1 MDLFDRAAL
10 KAKIQQGL
18 APIKNKIL
26 VLSGKGGVGKSTVAV
41 HLSVALADRGLQVG
55 LLDVDLHGPSIPLML
70 GLAGRRAEVKDGAL
84 IPIEY
89 NPNLKV
95 FSIPFI
101 LEGTDTA
108 VIWRGP
114 RKGGAIRQLLS
125 DVQWG
130 PLDYLI
136 VDAPPG
142 TGDEP
147 LSIAQTIPGVK
158 ALVVTTP
165 QGVSVE
171 DVRRSLQFLKK
182 VNLPLLGIV
191 ENMSVLTCPHCGQ
204 EIELFKRGGGEAL
217 AREWG
222 VPFLGRIPLEPEL
235 VAEADS
241 GHPYF
246 RGHET
251 TAAALAFLRMAEAV
265 YQQSHLTDPIP
276 SQKD

>member
-1 MDLFDRAAL
+1 MDLFDRAAV
-10 KAKIQQGL
+10 KAKIQNVMR
-18 APIKNKIL
+18 PIKNKIL

-41 HLSVALADRGLQVG
+41 HLSVALADRGLTVG
-55 LLDVDLHGPSIPLML
+55 LLDVDLHGPSIPRML
-70 GLAGRRAEVKDGAL
+70 GLVGRRAEVKEGAL
-84 IPIEY
+84 VPIDY
-89 NPNLKV
+89 DPRLKV
-95 FSIPFI
+95 FSIPFV
-101 LEGTDTA
+101 LEGKDAA

-125 DVQWG
+125 DVRWG
-130 PLDYLI
+130 PLDVLV

-165 QGVSVE
+165 QVVSVE
-171 DVRRSLQFLKK
+171 DVRRSLKFLNK
-182 VNLPLLGIV
+182 VNLPILGIV
-191 ENMSVLTCPHCGQ
+191 ENMSGLICPHCHQ
-204 EIELFKRGGGEAL
+204 EITLFKKGGGEAL

-241 GHPYF
+241 GRPYF
-246 RGHET
+246 KGHET
-251 TAAALAFLRMAEAV
+251 TAAAQAFKQIAETI
-265 YQQSHLTDPIP
+265 YQQSDR
-276 SQKD
+276 S

>member
-1 MDLFDRAAL
+1 MDLFDRAAV
-10 KAKIQQGL
+10 KAKIHNVM

-41 HLSVALADRGLQVG
+41 HLSVALADRGLTVG
-55 LLDVDLHGPSIPLML
+55 LLDVDLHGPSIPRML
-70 GLAGRRAEVKDGAL
+70 GLADRRAAVKEGAL
-84 IPIEY
+84 IPIDHG
-89 NPNLKV
+89 PHLKV
-95 FSIPFI
+95 FSIPFV
-101 LEGTDTA
+101 LAEKDAA

-125 DVQWG
+125 DVHWG

-136 VDAPPG
+136 IDAPPG

-165 QGVSVE
+165 QVVSVE
-171 DVRRSLQFLKK
+171 DVRRSLTFLNK
-182 VNLPLLGIV
+182 VNLPILGIV
-191 ENMSVLTCPHCGQ
+191 ENMSGLICPHCHQ
-204 EIELFKRGGGEAL
+204 EIALFKKGGGEAL

-241 GHPYF
+241 GRPYF
-246 RGHET
+246 KGHET
-251 TAAALAFLRMAEAV
+251 TAAAQAFKQIAETI
-265 YQQSHLTDPIP
+265 YQQSNR
-276 SQKD
+276 S

>member
-10 KAKIQQGL
+10 KAKIQQGM

-55 LLDVDLHGPSIPLML
+55 LLDVDLHGPSIPFML
-70 GLAGRRAEVKDGAL
+70 GLAGRRAEVKDGVL
-84 IPIEY
+84 IPIDY

-95 FSIPFI
+95 FSISFI
-101 LEGTDTA
+101 LEGADTA

-130 PLDYLI
+130 PLDYLV

-171 DVRRSLQFLKK
+171 DVRRSLQFLNK
-182 VNLPLLGIV
+182 VNLPILGIV
-191 ENMSVLTCPHCGQ
+191 ENMSGLTCPHCGQ
-204 EIELFKRGGGEAL
+204 EIELFKKGGGEAL

-235 VAEADS
+235 VEEADR
-241 GHPYF
+241 GHPF
-246 RGHET
+246 LERHADSDAGRAFT
-251 TAAALAFLRMAEAV
+251 KIAAVVCRQTKGL
-265 YQQSHLTDPIP
+265 P
-276 SQKD
+276 